1 MGPTLR
7 KLRGAALFAEA
18 SSGPNG
24 DYGRSPATPVS
35 RDRLRATLSGHTG
48 PVWGVALSVDGRLL
62 ASGGL
67 DGTVRL
73 WDVPSWRLLAT
84 LQSQTGPV
92 CGVALSADG
101 RLLTSGNFDGTV
113 QLWQA
118 PEGQPL
124 ATLSGHT
131 GPAYRVALS
140 ADGRLLASGGQDGTV
155 RLWEVSSGACLR
167 TLRSDRQYERMNIT
181 GLTGITPAQ
190 RAALL
195 ALGAVDRQDQP

>member
-1 MGPTLR
+1 VWSGTE
-7 KLRGAALFAEA
+7 RGRTAAA
-18 SSGPNG
+18 
-24 DYGRSPATPVS
+24 
-35 RDRLRATLSGHTG
+35 
-48 PVWGVALSVDGRLL
+48 
-62 ASGGL
+62 
-67 DGTVRL
+67 
-73 WDVPSWRLLAT
+73 
-84 LQSQTGPV
+84 
-92 CGVALSADG
+92 
-101 RLLTSGNFDGTV
+101 SGNFDGTV

>member
-1 MGPTLR
+1 
-7 KLRGAALFAEA
+7 
-18 SSGPNG
+18 
-24 DYGRSPATPVS
+24 
-35 RDRLRATLSGHTG
+35 
-48 PVWGVALSVDGRLL
+48 
-62 ASGGL
+62 
-67 DGTVRL
+67 
-73 WDVPSWRLLAT
+73 
-84 LQSQTGPV
+84 
-92 CGVALSADG
+92 VALSADG

-195 ALGAVDRQDQP
+195 ALGAVDSQDQP